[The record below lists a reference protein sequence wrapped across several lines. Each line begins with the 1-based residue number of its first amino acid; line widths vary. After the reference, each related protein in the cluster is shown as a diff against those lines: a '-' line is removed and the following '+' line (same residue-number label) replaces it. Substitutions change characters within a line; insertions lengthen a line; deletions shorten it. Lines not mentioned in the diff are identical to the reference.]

1 MKVFPHWLLIDFYL
15 AASELYFI
23 YIHNKYQNRNNKL
36 IMFYALFP
44 HQEIPRGG
52 GIYKFMYITSANIS
66 EEKFLDTK
74 GVMKSRE
81 SWKKNHKKNPQKQN
95 TQNKTK
101 QRRKKR
107 KKSKIKK
114 QKTTTKK
121 PKNTKENRRS
131 TKHYTEN

>member
-1 MKVFPHWLLIDFYL
+1 
-15 AASELYFI
+15 
-23 YIHNKYQNRNNKL
+23 
-36 IMFYALFP
+36 MFYALFP

-81 SWKKNHKKNPQKQN
+81 SWKKNPPKNPQKQN

-101 QRRKKR
+101 KK
-107 KKSKIKK
+107 KKKKKAKIP
-114 QKTTTKK
+114 TKK
-121 PKNTKENRRS
+121 K
-131 TKHYTEN
+131 